1 MLRMPIAAPS
11 RPVEAVNTSQ
21 KRSGLY
27 ISRRD
32 FLFLLFSPI
41 KIIVGIASSYAA
53 LLLLFGWLWESARVA
68 FAFATVLELILTF
81 IVYVG
86 WRSLWSRFPSLN
98 QVLFPDLNG
107 DWIAKIHWV
116 RDGKEG
122 TVSAAAKIKQD
133 LIKMSIELDAPDSDS
148 ATVALVVRKDPE
160 SGRPILHYIYEVTE
174 HQMRIASNPSYRGAA
189 SLKVNASDSRFM
201 RGNYF
206 TSRGS
211 CGHFSFERVAQS
223 E

>member
-1 MLRMPIAAPS
+1 
-11 RPVEAVNTSQ
+11 
-21 KRSGLY
+21 LY

-53 LLLLFGWLWESARVA
+53 LLLLFGWLSESARVA
-68 FAFATVLELILTF
+68 FAFATVLELILTY

-86 WRSLWSRFPSLN
+86 WRSLWSRFPKLN

-116 RDGKEG
+116 RDDKEG
-122 TVSAAAKIKQD
+122 TVDATAKIKQD
-133 LIKMSIELDAPDSDS
+133 LIKMSIELDAPESDS

-160 SGRPILHYIYEVTE
+160 SGRPILHYIYEVTD
-174 HQMRIASNPSYRGAA
+174 HQMRIASKPSYRGAA
-189 SLKVNASDSRFM
+189 SLKVDASDSRFM

-211 CGHFSFERVAQS
+211 RGHFSFERVAQS